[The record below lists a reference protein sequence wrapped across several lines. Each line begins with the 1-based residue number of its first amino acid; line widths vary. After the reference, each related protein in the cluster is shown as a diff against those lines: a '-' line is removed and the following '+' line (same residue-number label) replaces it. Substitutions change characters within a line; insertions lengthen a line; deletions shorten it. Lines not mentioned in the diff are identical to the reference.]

1 MPLTNDQITYI
12 THRTNERGAAHTPN
26 TYIFMSTTT
35 FASSQNEPDGF
46 LNIVI
51 KSSLGEIQG
60 GRDRGARDYLT
71 DQEKFAKTVEEALTV
86 AERHLA

>member
-12 THRTNERGAAHTPN
+12 THRTNERGAAHSP
-26 TYIFMSTTT
+26 TYSFVSTTT
-35 FASSQNEPDGF
+35 FASGPNDPDGF

-51 KSSLGEIQG
+51 KSSLGEGQG
-60 GRDRGARDYLT
+60 GRDKGPRDYLT
-71 DQEKFAKTVEEALTV
+71 NQEKFAATVENALTV